1 MLIPNMYNIRVTLII
16 LLVIL
21 AMDEAS
27 SSLPSYS
34 NIYWGFTTHTPSMY
48 RDGDIENEEME
59 TESGTGRRALVED
72 GGFISYGAL
81 ERDNVPCSRPGN
93 SYYNC
98 AAVSGQ
104 ANPYQRGCSVITQCA
119 RIIR

>member
-1 MLIPNMYNIRVTLII
+1 MYI
-16 LLVIL
+16 
-21 AMDEAS
+21 
-27 SSLPSYS
+27 
-34 NIYWGFTTHTPSMY
+34 
-48 RDGDIENEEME
+48 DGDIEDVEMK
-59 TESGTGRRALVED
+59 TESGTDRRALMED
-72 GGFISYGAL
+72 GGFISHGAL

-119 RIIR
+119 RIILYLKSLGYVLSRAKKCRLKVLSDVQETLQVKAGD